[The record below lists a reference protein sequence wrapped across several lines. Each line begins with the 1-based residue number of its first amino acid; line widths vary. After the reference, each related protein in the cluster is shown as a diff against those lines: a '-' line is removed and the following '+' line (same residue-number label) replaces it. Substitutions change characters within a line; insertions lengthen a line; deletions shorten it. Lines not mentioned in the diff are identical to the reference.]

1 MGLIR
6 IIVIGMIVVLSYSAK
21 AQFVSERSVLN
32 NIGKGKW
39 EKAKTQLNKIEQKD
53 SVRAGVEFAWASYFF
68 SASNPDFQID
78 SAHWHIQRAVS
89 DYAKA
94 TARERDKLLKIPVD
108 SVVLVRY
115 HDRIDSAAFARAR
128 EINTEAGYLDF
139 IKRFS
144 KAKQKDQA
152 IALRDEVS
160 YADAIR
166 GNTYESFLSYLQKYP
181 ESAFAGEARSKY
193 NRLLFEAK
201 TADKK
206 LTTYESF
213 LGEYPETPYRAEL
226 ERQIFEKMTAGG
238 EAASFEWF
246 IRKYPSGSKTKT
258 AKDILYHL
266 LKEDERSLMPGL
278 VSDSIRKV
286 QALEKQYLV
295 PFFKDDKY
303 GFMNERGEERIKA
316 FAAEIPDSYLCGN
329 ITDELL
335 MAGDQ
340 IISHSGVTVLKTK
353 ADEIEPLGY
362 GFLLIYSRD
371 CSHVVHVSGFLPAG
385 VECFQDARLLSK
397 NFLLLKKNDRWAVR
411 TLAGRELMP
420 HEWSDIQLLGEVVA
434 FKKGSKIR
442 LVKLKD
448 LAKIADGHPPTF
460 STEYDDVKRWG
471 DGTLWVKHGN
481 EEGALT
487 PSLNEWIKSAPQKIE
502 PVFFGAVSQTSAG
515 YVLHDRRGAPS
526 QHYYQVKVQEPWVL
540 VQQDGVWHA
549 IEPFTKANVGPA
561 YDSVIFN
568 GPFFIGIRNDS
579 THIHLSKDAVIKL
592 PKFVQVRFIPGKD
605 SLFFLML
612 EEGDKKTVYNSRAEK
627 LFMLP
632 VEKIEYNNEGYFT
645 FTQKQK
651 RGLLSLNGKVVL
663 KPEFDAIGTVTQNI
677 VATLKDKKF
686 GLIDLARKKEIKP
699 EYEKNIMSYNQQY
712 LIAVKNNLAALIGW
726 DNKPITPF
734 EFEEI
739 NFWNDS
745 TALVKRN
752 FYWMLYNFIDKRMVV
767 DKIRSFKIVS
777 DSPKEK
783 IMIVQQENKYGVL
796 SNTRGMIVPATFSD
810 IVNVGSATQP
820 LYFTE
825 KHVEEAA
832 VFVVIYYDK
841 DGVQLRKYVYEGS
854 DYEKI
859 YCSGK

>member
-1 MGLIR
+1 MWLIR
-6 IIVIGMIVVLSYSAK
+6 IILIGMVMALSYSAK
-21 AQFVSERSVLN
+21 AQFVSERSAMN
-32 NIGKGKW
+32 NIAKGKW
-39 EKAKTQLNKIEQKD
+39 EKAKIQLNKIEQKD
-53 SVRAGVEFAWASYFF
+53 SIRAGVEFAWACYFF

-128 EINTEAGYLDF
+128 EINTEAAYLDF

-160 YADAIR
+160 YADAMR
-166 GNTYESFLSYLQKYP
+166 ENTYQSFLDYSQKYP

-213 LGEYPETPYRAEL
+213 LAEYPETPYRTEL

-238 EAASFEWF
+238 EAASFDRF
-246 IRKYPSGSKTKT
+246 IRKYPSSVKVKT

-266 LKEDERSLMPGL
+266 LKEDERALMPVL
-278 VSDSIRKV
+278 ASDSIRKV
-286 QALEKQYLV
+286 QALEKQFLV

-303 GFMNERGEERIKA
+303 GFMNERGEEMIKA

-329 ITDELL
+329 IIDELL
-335 MAGDQ
+335 IADDK
-340 IISHSGVTVLKTK
+340 IITRSGITVLKTK
-353 ADEIEPLGY
+353 AEEIEPLGY
-362 GFLLIYSRD
+362 GFLLIENSD
-371 CSHVVHVSGFLPAG
+371 CSHVIHVSGFSPAG
-385 VECFQDARLLSK
+385 SECLQDAKLLAK
-397 NFLLLKKNDRWAVR
+397 NFLLTKKNDRWGVY
-411 TLAGRELMP
+411 TLTGRELMP
-420 HEWSDIQLLGEVVA
+420 NEWNDIQLLGEVVA

-442 LVKLKD
+442 LVKFKD
-448 LAKIADGHPPTF
+448 LAKIADDQPPTF
-460 STEYDDVKRWG
+460 SKEYDDVKLWS
-471 DGTLWVKHGN
+471 DGTLWVRIGN

-487 PSLNEWIKSAPQKIE
+487 PSFNEWIKSAPQKVE
-502 PVFFGAVSQTSAG
+502 PTFFGAVSQTSAG

-526 QHYYQVKVQEPWVL
+526 QHYYQVKVQQPWVL
-540 VQQDGVWHA
+540 VQQDGAWHA
-549 IEPFTKANVGPA
+549 LEPFTKTIIGPA
-561 YDSVIFN
+561 YDSVLFS
-568 GPFFIGIRNDS
+568 GPFFVGIKSDS
-579 THIHLSKDAVIKL
+579 THIHLSKDAVLEL
-592 PKFVQVRFIPGKD
+592 PGLVQVRFIPGKD

-612 EEGDKKTVYNSRAEK
+612 EEADKKTVYNSRAEK
-627 LFMLP
+627 LFTLSA
-632 VEKIEYNNEGYFT
+632 EKIEYNNEGYFT

-651 RGLLSLNGKVVL
+651 RGLLSLNGKVIL
-663 KPEFDAIGTVTQNI
+663 KAEFDAIGTVTQST

-686 GLIDLARKKEIKP
+686 GLINLARKKEIKP
-699 EYEKNIMSYNQQY
+699 EYERNIVPYNQHH
-712 LIAVKNNLAALIGW
+712 LIAVKNSSAALIGW
-726 DNKPITPF
+726 DNKAITPF

-745 TALVKRN
+745 IALVKKN
-752 FYWMLYNFIDKRMVV
+752 FNWMLYDFIGHRVV
-767 DKIRSFKIVS
+767 ADKIKSFKWVT
-777 DSPKEK
+777 DTPKEK

-825 KHVEEAA
+825 KHVEEASI
-832 VFVVIYYDK
+832 FVVIYYDK
-841 DGVQLRKYVYEGS
+841 NGIQLRKYVYEGS